1 MSKQTIYIK
10 YVDYWYGFDHQSEY
24 FWILLSNEFN
34 LVYSDNPDFIIY
46 SNYGL
51 EHLQYDCIR
60 IFISYENERPNF
72 NVCDFAITP
81 DYCNSRYHYQM
92 PVFATVIDK
101 KRLIQTNKDELFFDW
116 KNRDQFCSFVVSNEK
131 CKKRNDLFRFLNK
144 NYSRVNS
151 GGKTFNN
158 IGGPINDKIK
168 FLSKHKFN
176 IAFENSSYPG
186 YVTEKIT
193 DAFIA
198 NTIPIYWGEK
208 KLINILIQSDL

>member
-1 MSKQTIYIK
+1 MIKLFHQLAFTSLFYLNLLNVIISLGIISWNISLYILDFWFYYNKLLSKQTIYIK

-51 EHLQYDCIR
+51 EHLQYNCIW

-72 NVCDFAITP
+72 NVCDFAMTP

-116 KNRDQFCSFVVSNEK
+116 KNRDQFCSFVVSN
-131 CKKRNDLFRFLNK
+131 
-144 NYSRVNS
+144 
-151 GGKTFNN
+151 
-158 IGGPINDKIK
+158 
-168 FLSKHKFN
+168 
-176 IAFENSSYPG
+176 
-186 YVTEKIT
+186 
-193 DAFIA
+193 
-198 NTIPIYWGEK
+198 
-208 KLINILIQSDL
+208 